1 MHLEIRGLYRNQIKF
16 DIIWFINWPISFLV
30 YIFEE
35 RQFFNAKLILNKACV
50 TSDRFMP
57 ILNSAL
63 ESSLKKYK
71 CAQLYHF
78 VSDVLDTVNFLP
90 YSILHREQKQSP
102 IVLQAH
108 GLWLF
113 IPLNHTLDKDPCLQ
127 MCGLSSELNCRVER
141 SAYSLLCCTE
151 FIYPRMNKNWHRF
164 QKKHFG
170 KILIFSNI
178 IVRGKIWKFDFR
190 FKICR
195 CSKIFTDLY
204 FLSVN
209 CTFHLF
215 SSRRF
220 YFILLI
226 NNIIV
231 KLNTKKK
238 N

>member
-1 MHLEIRGLYRNQIKF
+1 MHSCIH
-16 DIIWFINWPISFLV
+16 
-30 YIFEE
+30 
-35 RQFFNAKLILNKACV
+35 FF
-50 TSDRFMP
+50 
-57 ILNSAL
+57 
-63 ESSLKKYK
+63 
-71 CAQLYHF
+71 
-78 VSDVLDTVNFLP
+78 SDVLDTVNFLP

-238 N
+238 IKYCSETFERSEEIWRNMNMYISIYEIWRKLIKSVR